1 MRVGDAGQKVCAS
14 PLVPLVIGQLL
25 KVQVGWLQANLAKA
39 AVRRDCCVLF
49 LSSFFLS
56 SFFSAS
62 LLMVSTRISTTPR
75 QADLSWASS
84 RQSCSMPHFTNPAA
98 PVHSSDTSDHLLTG
112 LLVRTNTHTHLYLY
126 LHLYLQQPELTTWS
140 PFRGCAS
147 RRQQDFWSR

>member
-1 MRVGDAGQKVCAS
+1 MVHIHTPSSFSCVHSTSLNEGGGDTGQKVCAS
-14 PLVPLVIGQLL
+14 PLVPLVIGKLL

-49 LSSFFLS
+49 LSFFFLS

-112 LLVRTNTHTHLYLY
+112 LLVRTNTHTHTCTCTCTCIYY
-126 LHLYLQQPELTTWS
+126 SQN
-140 PFRGCAS
+140 
-147 RRQQDFWSR
+147 